1 MRRTLC
7 AICLALLCSALVPAA
22 STSRS
27 AGGAVPRRVSRSAD
41 ATGFQPSLALR
52 LWKRLSGGYRTMDNP
67 PPPLPTPTPVPDLH
81 GPIPQ

>member
-7 AICLALLCSALVPAA
+7 AISLALLCSALVPAA
-22 STSRS
+22 ATSRS
-27 AGGAVPRRVSRSAD
+27 AGGAPRRVFRSAGE
-41 ATGFQPSLALR
+41 TGFQPSLALR